1 MRRVKRFDFVS
12 IPVYEEPTFFLLFSL
27 AKYSWNCLLYCRLVH
42 CGKQLSLASGTDVHI
57 FSTRTGTKQGVESH
71 TFRVESQ
78 RDQAMWCK
86 ALVNGAH
93 ESARI
98 VQEVT
103 CGKCLF

>member
-1 MRRVKRFDFVS
+1 M
-12 IPVYEEPTFFLLFSL
+12 
-27 AKYSWNCLLYCRLVH
+27 H